1 MPVLRFE
8 TAEQSKDD
16 EVFDTITDADSRK
29 WAMTAACMN
38 AVDGLYAG
46 HAYTIIGIV

>member
-8 TAEQSKDD
+8 TGEQADD
-16 EVFDTITDADSRK
+16 KVFDTITDADSRK
-29 WAMTAACMN
+29 WAMTAACMV